1 VEEQQKPPTLSVVKA
16 KYPPEET
23 AVLTASVLIP
33 LATPLVLIL
42 KPKAAASLSAVK
54 DGEPS

>member
-1 VEEQQKPPTLSVVKA
+1 MKA

-33 LATPLVLIL
+33 VATPLVASLN
-42 KPKAAASLSAVK
+42 PRAAASKSAVK

>member
-1 VEEQQKPPTLSVVKA
+1 MKA